1 MWPQSVLGWWCFAPT
16 LGESLC
22 SFHPSW
28 AFNASGGQQWVKRLP
43 NCQSQ
48 AGEEPGDLQPV
59 RGGPWD
65 PPLIHKTCHAKSF
78 HAPASARWSRKVHLF
93 ISLRKCLWRE
103 IISRRKQIL
112 WWDIALCEISISVEA
127 STMGMVFG
135 LNVVCL
141 RELGGNLT
149 LQKSQSKEILPPGCL
164 PIRLGWKR
172 DLQWRFWD

>member
-16 LGESLC
+16 LGESLY

-28 AFNASGGQQWVKRLP
+28 ACNASGEQQWVKRLP
-43 NCQSQ
+43 SCQSQ

-93 ISLRKCLWRE
+93 ISQKMFMERNYQQEKTNSLVRYCPLCNIYFCGSVDNGDGVRLEFGVPERTGRKPDFTKTPEQGDSATWVP
-103 IISRRKQIL
+103 
-112 WWDIALCEISISVEA
+112 AY
-127 STMGMVFG
+127 
-135 LNVVCL
+135 
-141 RELGGNLT
+141 
-149 LQKSQSKEILPPGCL
+149 
-164 PIRLGWKR
+164 RLGWKK